1 MMIFPCIKIKKPKN
15 SYQNSPKE
23 CNSKKIKIC
32 KTTHIYNKCKE
43 ISSCTFVKGSYTLEA
58 AVIFPLVAGFLV
70 SILFFFR
77 VLQIGTSVQC
87 ALTYAGRMTAVEA
100 SMIDEQAALLVS
112 AEGFFRSKISSDKNI
127 NDYVSGGTNGITLIN
142 SKLSGNDIKLTAK
155 YTVKLPIGFFNVTGV
170 SIVQNSCCR
179 KWTGKYS
186 NQSEQ
191 DIYVYY
197 TDSGTVYHL
206 TTSCTYL
213 DLSIH
218 GIEKAKIQGSRN
230 KNGAKYSAC
239 TYCAAKKSTSNI
251 YFITDYGTKYHSTC
265 ACKNLKRTVHMVKKS
280 EVGGMPACSK
290 CGK

>member
-1 MMIFPCIKIKKPKN
+1 MIFPCIKIKKPKK

-112 AEGFFRSKISSDKNI
+112 AEGFFRSKISSDKRARAS
-127 NDYVSGGTNGITLIN
+127 VCLHQ
-142 SKLSGNDIKLTAK
+142 LTPSLLHRVRR
-155 YTVKLPIGFFNVTGV
+155 TM
-170 SIVQNSCCR
+170 
-179 KWTGKYS
+179 
-186 NQSEQ
+186 
-191 DIYVYY
+191 
-197 TDSGTVYHL
+197 
-206 TTSCTYL
+206 
-213 DLSIH
+213 
-218 GIEKAKIQGSRN
+218 
-230 KNGAKYSAC
+230 SAWVRMQRPSS
-239 TYCAAKKSTSNI
+239 YAW
-251 YFITDYGTKYHSTC
+251 
-265 ACKNLKRTVHMVKKS
+265 
-280 EVGGMPACSK
+280 
-290 CGK
+290 